1 MNIDRSTPEATGTF
15 LGMRTVVAICVLAVS
30 LPFLFAPFP
39 PSTDLPQHVA
49 QIRMAHDVLSG
60 RSPELFIAWLAP
72 NNLIYAL
79 LGLLSAVLSPVL
91 AARVGLWIVALA
103 WALASL
109 VLAIKRKRS
118 PVLGL
123 LAGVLAF
130 QACLYWG
137 SINFMI
143 GWPVFVAWMH
153 LTGESSQSVQTWRR
167 GVIMAAV
174 AVLLYGAHILWFVM
188 GAAWLIVVGIAT
200 RAPLRFWLLRMA
212 STAPGVLLA
221 ALWYPKFAETRSM
234 FRTGAEWTTLPWQ
247 RLHPIRLSEILMGGQ
262 AGPGP
267 AATGGVLALWIL
279 VVLVTRWGDLR
290 QHSDRLL
297 LYAAALFALI
307 VMFAPDKYMNAILFA
322 QRWAPCAVALLL
334 VGLPQPRLT
343 LCSGIVILLLGIACT
358 TNCLAWHS
366 FTTEEMTGFQEA
378 LDATPSNARV
388 LELDTLHESEI
399 VGGHP
404 FMQMM
409 GYLQAEKGGTLNFS
423 FAEHGSSLVSYKS
436 PRELE
441 WTPGL
446 EWYSE
451 RVKKEDLRHF
461 DVVLMNAKPEV
472 HQWFSS
478 AVPVTPRTTT
488 GRWRLYAVR

>member
-1 MNIDRSTPEATGTF
+1 
-15 LGMRTVVAICVLAVS
+15 
-30 LPFLFAPFP
+30 
-39 PSTDLPQHVA
+39 
-49 QIRMAHDVLSG
+49 
-60 RSPELFIAWLAP
+60 
-72 NNLIYAL
+72 
-79 LGLLSAVLSPVL
+79 
-91 AARVGLWIVALA
+91 
-103 WALASL
+103 
-109 VLAIKRKRS
+109 
-118 PVLGL
+118 
-123 LAGVLAF
+123 
-130 QACLYWG
+130 
-137 SINFMI
+137 
-143 GWPVFVAWMH
+143 
-153 LTGESSQSVQTWRR
+153 
-167 GVIMAAV
+167 
-174 AVLLYGAHILWFVM
+174 
-188 GAAWLIVVGIAT
+188 
-200 RAPLRFWLLRMA
+200 MA

-262 AGPGP
+262 AGPWP
-267 AATGGVLALWIL
+267 AATGAVLALWIL

-290 QHSDRLL
+290 HHSDRLL

-307 VMFAPDKYMNAILFA
+307 VMFAPDKYMNTILFA

-334 VGLPQPRLT
+334 IGLPQPRLP

>member
-1 MNIDRSTPEATGTF
+1 VDNPSLAT
-15 LGMRTVVAICVLAVS
+15 
-30 LPFLFAPFP
+30 
-39 PSTDLPQHVA
+39 
-49 QIRMAHDVLSG
+49 
-60 RSPELFIAWLAP
+60 
-72 NNLIYAL
+72 
-79 LGLLSAVLSPVL
+79 
-91 AARVGLWIVALA
+91 
-103 WALASL
+103 
-109 VLAIKRKRS
+109 
-118 PVLGL
+118 
-123 LAGVLAF
+123 
-130 QACLYWG
+130 
-137 SINFMI
+137 
-143 GWPVFVAWMH
+143 
-153 LTGESSQSVQTWRR
+153 SS
-167 GVIMAAV
+167 
-174 AVLLYGAHILWFVM
+174 
-188 GAAWLIVVGIAT
+188 
-200 RAPLRFWLLRMA
+200 
-212 STAPGVLLA
+212 
-221 ALWYPKFAETRSM
+221 
-234 FRTGAEWTTLPWQ
+234 
-247 RLHPIRLSEILMGGQ
+247 PIRLSEILIGGQ
-262 AGPGP
+262 AGPWP
-267 AATGGVLALWIL
+267 AATGAVLALWIL